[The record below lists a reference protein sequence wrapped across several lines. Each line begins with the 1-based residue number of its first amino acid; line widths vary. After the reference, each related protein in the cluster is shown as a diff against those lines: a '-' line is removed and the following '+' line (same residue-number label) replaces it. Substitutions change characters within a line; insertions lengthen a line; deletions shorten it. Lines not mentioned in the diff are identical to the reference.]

1 MSHWDR
7 FCAVSVAFVLSAA
20 WTAVAQT
27 GSPKPESWLLQSL
40 YLTGT
45 TVDGF
50 KKTCLIVFK
59 NGDYRREQR
68 RQFSESGRAQYEW
81 QAPEV
86 FEGKLTGADL
96 NALQAIL
103 EDQEFRA
110 IEGGVGGGRDLGSQ
124 VAFNR
129 QGAVIPH
136 DNIEIMTVAVARS
149 DAPQV
154 FEVADFDVA
163 RRQEPLG
170 TFLKWIKAVERSQAQ
185 RFKSSRANNCS
196 SLVGMN
202 GGSVGKTQTAVG
214 ITQPKAIYAPPPL
227 APRNIPK
234 PEPVTVELLINPDG
248 TVARTSLQGH
258 PNSQAAQSVLDV
270 VGKWKFEPAR
280 LLGVPIAKSIV
291 LTIEF
296 KSK

>member
-7 FCAVSVAFVLSAA
+7 FCAVSFAFVLSAA
-20 WTAVAQT
+20 WTAAAQT
-27 GSPKPESWLLQSL
+27 GSSKPESWLLQSL

-50 KKTCLIVFK
+50 KKSCLIVFE

-86 FEGKLTGADL
+86 FEGKLTEADL
-96 NALQAIL
+96 NVLQAIL
-103 EDQEFRA
+103 EDPKFRA
-110 IEGGVGGGRDLGSQ
+110 IEGAVGGGRDLWSQ

-149 DAPQV
+149 NAPQV

-170 TFLKWIKAVERSQAQ
+170 TFVKWIKAAERSQAQ
-185 RFKSSRANNCS
+185 RLTSSQANNCS
-196 SLVGMN
+196 TLAGMN
-202 GGSVGKTQTAVG
+202 GSVGKTQTVVG
-214 ITQPKAIYAPPPL
+214 ITQPKAIYAPPPE

-296 KSK
+296 KSN